1 MMRILGIILEIN
13 PFHKGHKY
21 FIEEAIKK
29 VNPDVVV
36 AITSTSFTMRGDVS
50 YLSKFD
56 KTRIL
61 LDNLVDLVVELPVSK
76 TLNSADFF
84 AYHSVEIL
92 SKIGITDLAFGIEN
106 GRTEILNDIVNITST
121 DEFKKELEISLAKKL
136 SYKVAYAEAFSK
148 VTKDSELIEYLNK
161 PNFTLAIQ
169 YINAINKINKDI
181 KIHPINRV
189 DNFYE
194 DTSSQFISAYNLRE
208 LIDKKIDFSPHLPYN
223 KKYIQ
228 NINKDLLFNL
238 IKYKFLIEQNI
249 KPNHLITEGI
259 DKYIINNF
267 NGNTI
272 EECLNNLANKRYTKS
287 RIKRIMISS
296 LLNIDDT
303 YNQFED
309 YIRILGFN
317 NKGRLFINSLPKEL
331 KNKLKTTLKN
341 DSSKTGE
348 IELSAT
354 KLYSLITNINYTLD
368 EFKIP
373 IKKEE

>member
-1 MMRILGIILEIN
+1 MMKILGVILEIN

-21 FIEEAIKK
+21 FIEQAVKE
-29 VNPDVVV
+29 VNPDVVI

-56 KTRIL
+56 KTKIL
-61 LDNLVDLVVELPVSK
+61 LNNLVDLVVELPVSK

-84 AYHSVEIL
+84 AYHSIEIL
-92 SKIGITDLAFGIEN
+92 SKLGITDLAFGIEN
-106 GRTEILNDIVNITST
+106 GKNELLNKIVELTNTS
-121 DEFKKELEISLAKKL
+121 EFEKELRFSKAKML
-136 SYKVAYAEAFSK
+136 SYKNAYADAFSK
-148 VTKDSELIEYLNK
+148 LTSDNELIEYLNK

-169 YINAINKINKDI
+169 YIKAINKINPNI
-181 KIHPINRV
+181 TIHPISRI

-194 DTSSQFISAYNLRE
+194 NNSSTFISAYTLRN
-208 LIDKKIDFSPHLPYN
+208 LIDNNEDFNIHLPYN
-223 KKYIQ
+223 QSLIQ
-228 NINKDLLFNL
+228 KVNKELLFDL

-249 KPNHLITEGI
+249 PKNHLINEGI

-267 NGNTI
+267 NGNNL

-296 LLNIDDT
+296 LLNIDET
-303 YNQFED
+303 YNQFES
-309 YIRILGFN
+309 YLRILGFN
-317 NKGRLFINSLPKEL
+317 HKGKTYLNSLPKNI
-331 KNKLKTTLKN
+331 KNELKTTLKN
-341 DSSKTGE
+341 DSSITGQ
-348 IELSAT
+348 IELQST
-354 KLYSLITNINYTLD
+354 KLYSLITGIDLNLE